1 MFDVT
6 KETIRRTSIKMKKV
20 AHITEIMVQLFYI
33 GYLVFALFMQ
43 RGIAITNGILLVI
56 CCGYFLFYV
65 ITVKYKYTKKEKL
78 QRKRVKR
85 LVKWAKIIIKMVVIG
100 FAIAEMIM
108 FEENRTISSS
118 VLLAIMIVSL
128 LITIILDLL
137 VAAITNEMELIYGA
151 FMKDMEKGIKIYN
164 FFSKK
169 DIEVDVSDKVTSKI
183 GKIQEAIKEPKK
195 IEK

>member
-56 CCGYFLFYV
+56 CCAYFLFYV

-183 GKIQEAIKEPKK
+183 GKIQEAIKEHKK
-195 IEK
+195 TEK

>member
-56 CCGYFLFYV
+56 CCAYFLFYV

-183 GKIQEAIKEPKK
+183 GKIQEAIKEHKK
-195 IEK
+195 TKK

>member
-85 LVKWAKIIIKMVVIG
+85 LVKWAKIIIKIVVIG

>member
-56 CCGYFLFYV
+56 CCAYFLFYV

-78 QRKRVKR
+78 QR
-85 LVKWAKIIIKMVVIG
+85 
-100 FAIAEMIM
+100 
-108 FEENRTISSS
+108 
-118 VLLAIMIVSL
+118 
-128 LITIILDLL
+128 
-137 VAAITNEMELIYGA
+137 
-151 FMKDMEKGIKIYN
+151 
-164 FFSKK
+164 
-169 DIEVDVSDKVTSKI
+169 
-183 GKIQEAIKEPKK
+183 
-195 IEK
+195 

>member
-183 GKIQEAIKEPKK
+183 GKIQEAIKEHKK
-195 IEK
+195 TKK

>member
-56 CCGYFLFYV
+56 CCAYFLFYV

-137 VAAITNEMELIYGA
+137 VTAITNEMELIYGA

-183 GKIQEAIKEPKK
+183 GKIQEAIKGHKK
-195 IEK
+195 TEK

>member
-1 MFDVT
+1 
-6 KETIRRTSIKMKKV
+6 
-20 AHITEIMVQLFYI
+20 
-33 GYLVFALFMQ
+33 
-43 RGIAITNGILLVI
+43 
-56 CCGYFLFYV
+56 
-65 ITVKYKYTKKEKL
+65 
-78 QRKRVKR
+78 
-85 LVKWAKIIIKMVVIG
+85 MVVIG
-100 FAIAEMIM
+100 FAIGEMIM

-151 FMKDMEKGIKIYN
+151 FMKDMEKGIKIYK

-183 GKIQEAIKEPKK
+183 CKIQEAIKEHKK
-195 IEK
+195 TKK

>member
-56 CCGYFLFYV
+56 CCAYFLFYV

-85 LVKWAKIIIKMVVIG
+85 LVKWAKIIIKIVVIG

-183 GKIQEAIKEPKK
+183 GKIQEAIKEHKK
-195 IEK
+195 TKK

>member
-20 AHITEIMVQLFYI
+20 AHITEIMVQLFYM

-56 CCGYFLFYV
+56 CCAYFLFYV

-85 LVKWAKIIIKMVVIG
+85 LVKWAKIIIKIVVIG
-100 FAIAEMIM
+100 FAIGEMIM

-137 VAAITNEMELIYGA
+137 VTAITNEMELIYGA

-183 GKIQEAIKEPKK
+183 CKIQEAIKEHKK
-195 IEK
+195 TKK